1 MSIITISRS
10 FCSKG
15 KVIAEKLAKE
25 LGYECISR
33 EILIETSDQFNVPEI
48 KLAKA
53 IHDSPSFFEKFTH
66 SKQKYISF
74 INAALLNHLKNDNI
88 VYHGLAGHF
97 FLQNIP
103 HVLKIRAMSTM
114 EDRITEEIMRENMTE
129 SAARQKLIDDDKQR
143 HNWSTYVY
151 GIDTTDPEL
160 YDMVLNLKLMSVDDC
175 VSIIKN
181 TVKLN
186 SFQPTQE
193 SLDILEDMALAASIK
208 ATIAEKYSDAVVDS
222 VSGAVTVTITHS
234 ASKPEKIKED
244 IQSTIKNIQGVKR
257 INIHVKSSSMPRT
270 AMHHRT

>member
-1 MSIITISRS
+1 MSIITISRP

-66 SKQKYISF
+66 SKQKYIAF
-74 INAALLNHLKNDNI
+74 IRAALLNHLKNDNI

-103 HVLKIRAMSTM
+103 HVLKVRAMSTM
-114 EDRITEEIMRENMTE
+114 EDRITEEIMRENVTE
-129 SAARQKLIDDDKQR
+129 SVARKKLLDDDKQR
-143 HNWSTYVY
+143 LNWSSYLY
-151 GIDTTDPEL
+151 GIDTKDPEL

-181 TVKLN
+181 TVKLD
-186 SFQPTQE
+186 SFQTTRE
-193 SLDILEDMALAASIK
+193 SLEILEDMALAAGIK
-208 ATIAEKYSDAVVDS
+208 ATLAEKYSDAVVES
-222 VSGAVTVTITHS
+222 VSGAVNVAI
-234 ASKPEKIKED
+234 ASPVSRPEKIKED
-244 IQSTIKNIQGVKR
+244 ITSTIKNIQGVKR
-257 INIHVKSSSMPRT
+257 INVNVKSSAMPRT
-270 AMHHRT
+270 AMHK